1 MPARDDS
8 DEHTLQLE
16 VIAMNT
22 HLIAMNTLQPEV
34 IAMNM
39 YSSLRCSNEHLLQLE
54 VIAMNTHSSQRFMTS
69 HCPV

>member
-22 HLIAMNTLQPEV
+22 LDSNEHTPAGGDSDEHVLQPEV
-34 IAMNM
+34 
-39 YSSLRCSNEHLLQLE
+39 
-54 VIAMNTHSSQRFMTS
+54 
-69 HCPV
+69 